1 MPIYEYR
8 CNHCDREFEV
18 IVKSGGRGPRKC
30 EHCSG
35 KLEKLVSRAAFLLKG
50 GGWFSEGYTRGG
62 GKKSESKSESK
73 GGKTSGAKSSKP
85 SGSKKETKR
94 AAS

>member
-8 CNHCDREFEV
+8 CAQCARVTEV
-18 IVKSGGRGPRKC
+18 LVKVGARGPRKC

-35 KLEKLVSRAAFLLKG
+35 KLNKIVSRSAFHLKG
-50 GGWFSEGYTRGG
+50 GGWFSEGYTADSSSEP
-62 GKKSESKSESK
+62 KKPAAGEA
-73 GGKTSGAKSSKP
+73 AKSAAK
-85 SGSKKETKR
+85 KKTKETKS